1 MKRKFYLGI
10 FIVLVSVIISTNYKT
25 AYGEEDN
32 SKFDYYIFYDEED
45 EESGEKWV
53 EIHGYN
59 GNEENLVIPEEIE
72 GCKVTEVR
80 FSESD
85 ENDFVKTITLPSG
98 VSRYSFSL
106 LGLPSLTDIYVSED
120 NESLVSEAGIV
131 YDKTDNTLIAVPQ
144 ARQGTINIKEGTT
157 GIDYG
162 AFINC
167 KNVTEINIPAS
178 VDSFGGSIFLGCG
191 VKDIKIDENNKEYS
205 VKDGMICNKQGNAL
219 RVYPPYASGDITI
232 PDYINRI
239 EMDAFGSVRGIN
251 KLVLLPSVKEIDNMA
266 FMNAEIKEIV
276 LPEGIKTIPH
286 WAFAYNSI
294 LEKVNI
300 PSTVTEIADMAFMGC
315 YSLSDITIP
324 ANVKKI
330 GEDAFRSVGCKNIY
344 IESRIIDEIGENAFY
359 SWEEKNIYVHDENTY
374 NLINNEKY
382 ISDSTKVILIKD
394 AEPLEL
400 DKYEVTLYTGNT
412 KKSAQVKAV
421 LTDIKGTVKWTTSD
435 KSVATVKNGKIT
447 AVKKGKAV
455 ITASVAGHKKKVKVT
470 VKNPQIIVADGS
482 ESINTINVK
491 RGKTDFYRVS
501 VNPSKSGIKLVTTKN
516 SKKYAKISLKKNTL
530 SLKGIKK
537 GTFTFKLQSGK
548 GSKTVKVKVS

>member
-25 AYGEEDN
+25 AYGEED
-32 SKFDYYIFYDEED
+32 SSEFDYYIFEEED
-45 EESGEKWV
+45 GEKKV
-53 EIHGYN
+53 LVYGYN

-72 GCKVTEVR
+72 GCKVREVR
-80 FSESD
+80 FSDSD
-85 ENDFVKTITLPSG
+85 ANNFVKTVTLPSG
-98 VSRYSFSL
+98 VSQYDITIWGF
-106 LGLPSLTDIYVSED
+106 PSLTDIYVSEN
-120 NESLVSEAGIV
+120 NESLFSEDGIL
-131 YDKTDNTLIAVPQ
+131 YDKINNSLVVVPQ
-144 ARQGTINIKEGTT
+144 GRQEAVNIREGTAL
-157 GIDYG
+157 IEYG
-162 AFINC
+162 AFLNC
-167 KNVTEINIPAS
+167 KNVAEVNIPAS
-178 VDSFGGSIFLGCG
+178 ITSLDGSIFNGCG
-191 VKDIKIDENNKEYS
+191 VKDIKIADDNKYYS
-205 VKDGMICNKQGNAL
+205 VKDRMICNKQENAL
-219 RVYPPYASGDITI
+219 ILYPPYMSSEEVTV
-232 PDYINRI
+232 PEYINRI
-239 EMDAFGSVRGIN
+239 ETNAFASVSGIN
-251 KLVLLPSVKEIDNMA
+251 KLVLPPSVKEIADFA
-266 FMNAEIKEIV
+266 FVDTDIKEIV
-276 LPEGIKTIPH
+276 LPEGIKTIPNF
-286 WAFAYNSI
+286 AFAYSI
-294 LEKVNI
+294 SLEKVNI
-300 PSTVTEIADMAFMGC
+300 PSTVTEIGYMAFWFC
-315 YSLSDITIP
+315 ANLSDITIP

-330 GEDAFRSVGCKNIY
+330 GEDAFGSVGCKNIY
-344 IESRIIDEIGENAFY
+344 IESRIIDEIGEKAFY

-435 KSVATVKNGKIT
+435 KSVATVKNGRIT

-482 ESINTINVK
+482 ESINTIKVK

-516 SKKYAKISLKKNTL
+516 SKKYAKITLKKNTL

-548 GSKTVKVKVS
+548 GSKTVKVKVV

>member
-10 FIVLVSVIISTNYKT
+10 FIVLVSVVISTNYKT
-25 AYGEEDN
+25 AYGEED
-32 SKFDYYIFYDEED
+32 SSEFDYYIFEEED
-45 EESGEKWV
+45 GEKKV
-53 EIHGYN
+53 LVHGYN

-72 GCKVTEVR
+72 GCKVREVR
-80 FSESD
+80 FGDSD
-85 ENDFVKTITLPSG
+85 VNNFVKTVTLPSG
-98 VSRYSFSL
+98 VSQYDITIWGF
-106 LGLPSLTDIYVSED
+106 PSLTDIYVSEN
-120 NESLVSEAGIV
+120 NESLFSEDGIL
-131 YDKTDNTLIAVPQ
+131 YDKINNSLVVVPQ
-144 ARQGTINIKEGTT
+144 GRQEAVNIREGTAL
-157 GIDYG
+157 IEYG
-162 AFINC
+162 AFLNC
-167 KNVTEINIPAS
+167 KNVAEVNIPAS
-178 VDSFGGSIFLGCG
+178 ITSLDGSIFNGCG
-191 VKDIKIDENNKEYS
+191 VKDIKIADDNKYYS
-205 VKDGMICNKQGNAL
+205 VKDRMICNKQENTL
-219 RVYPPYASGDITI
+219 ILYPPYMSSEEVTV
-232 PDYINRI
+232 PEYINRI
-239 EMDAFGSVRGIN
+239 ETNAFASVSGIN
-251 KLVLLPSVKEIDNMA
+251 KLVLPPSVKEIADFA
-266 FMNAEIKEIV
+266 FADTDIKEIV
-276 LPEGIKTIPH
+276 LPEGIKTIPNF
-286 WAFAYNSI
+286 AFAYSI
-294 LEKVNI
+294 SLEKVNI
-300 PSTVTEIADMAFMGC
+300 PSTVTEIGYMAFWFC
-315 YSLSDITIP
+315 ANLSDITIP

-330 GEDAFRSVGCKNIY
+330 GEDAFGSVGCKNIY
-344 IESRIIDEIGENAFY
+344 IESRIIDEIGEKAFY

-447 AVKKGKAV
+447 AVKNGKAV

-482 ESINTINVK
+482 ESINTIKVK